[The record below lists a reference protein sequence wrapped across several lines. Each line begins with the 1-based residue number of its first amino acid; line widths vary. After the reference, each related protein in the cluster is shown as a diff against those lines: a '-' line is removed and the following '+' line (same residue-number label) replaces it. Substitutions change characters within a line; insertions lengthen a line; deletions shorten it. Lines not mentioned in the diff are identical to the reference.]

1 MHLLSV
7 ETNNPVLYRV
17 DATLTIDPSPPTHE
31 VCQIDE
37 HLVVGKLMVPMD
49 RAPLRPRE
57 LCEVECDPVE
67 LRVEPIR
74 MTNLFQHELDVIVV
88 A

>member
-1 MHLLSV
+1 MHLRPV

-17 DATLTIDPSPPTHE
+17 GTTLTIDPSPPTHE

-37 HLVVGKLMVPMD
+37 HLVVGELMVPMD
-49 RAPLRPRE
+49 RATLRPRE
-57 LCEVECDPVE
+57 LCEVDGDPVE

-74 MTNLFQHELDVIVV
+74 MANLFQHELDVIVV